1 MRHLITPLLGSL
13 TLLLTGCQRQLSEN
27 PVVSERY
34 FHKYGYA
41 VSKNEFE
48 DRKYPGQVITTL
60 KTGITIT
67 SAYENGILHGPTTH
81 TFPHSQTVES
91 YFLYNQGNLVK
102 QIQYNIHG
110 MPLREELQLSPNRF
124 STTKWY
130 EDGTPMSMEE
140 YEGSQLH
147 EGSYLSQNNEVE
159 TRVVGGKGTRLVKDQ
174 KGHLEAQEEIYHGYT
189 VKRES
194 FYPNGAPES
203 IAYYTDGVLNGEK
216 KLFTESG
223 EPLAIKEYL
232 NGKLHGKTTFF
243 KNGLRTVEMHY
254 LDGVKNGL
262 EIHYID
268 GGTPSQEITWEND
281 HKHGPSRYYAG
292 GLAQLEYFYDGKL
305 VSENRWH
312 ELNKL
317 DNMIQQINASNW

>member
-13 TLLLTGCQRQLSEN
+13 TLLLTACQNTVSEN
-27 PVVSERY
+27 PIVSERY

-60 KTGITIT
+60 KTGIIIT

-110 MPLREELQLSPNRF
+110 MPLREELQLSPNHF

-140 YEGSQLH
+140 YEGSELT
-147 EGSYLSQNNEVE
+147 EGSYFSSNNEVE
-159 TRVVGGKGTRLVKDQ
+159 TRVVAGKGTRLVKDQ
-174 KGHLEAQEEIYHGYT
+174 KGHLEAEEEVYNGYVT
-189 VKRES
+189 KRQS
-194 FYPNGAPES
+194 FYPSGAPES

-232 NGKLHGKTTFF
+232 NGNLHGKTTFF
-243 KNGLRTVEMHY
+243 KNGLRTVDIHY

-268 GGTPSQEITWEND
+268 GASPSQEINWEND

-305 VSENRWH
+305 VSESRWN

-317 DNMIQQINASNW
+317 DHMIQQINSSNW